1 MKSWM
6 ICLGFLA
13 MLVWMPASMAGA
25 IYKWKDANGVVHIG
39 DRPPDAS
46 SSQKI
51 SVRVNTYKGGT
62 AETRGNTSGST
73 AQKVV
78 IYTTRRCGY
87 CRKAKA
93 WFAGKGVPYT
103 EYDVENSK
111 KGQRDYQKLGG
122 RGVPI
127 ILVGKQR
134 LNGFSES
141 RLGAALR
148 KAGYTL

>member
-1 MKSWM
+1 
-6 ICLGFLA
+6 
-13 MLVWMPASMAGA
+13 MAGPNRRGKHEELDDLLG
-25 IYKWKDANGVVHIG
+25 ISRDACVDAGINGWG
-39 DRPPDAS
+39 DLQVEGCKRRSA
-46 SSQKI
+46 QKI
-51 SVRVNTYKGGT
+51 SVQVYTYKGGT
-62 AETRGNTSGST
+62 VETRGNTSGST
-73 AQKVV
+73 VQKVV

-93 WFAGKGVPYT
+93 WFAGQGVPYT